1 MINSYFRRPLV
12 WDYTLALAVC
22 GTTYYL
28 CHKNILILPK
38 PQYTITTASDL
49 STIALTLAGFILTL
63 LTVLITFKSGSS
75 IDNRSKMDDH
85 TVFEIF
91 FATNLYF
98 ETVKHLKNCVKSL
111 TIISV
116 IGYSLKLFLNE
127 DNHKYIYFFNVLGLI
142 IIALT
147 LWRSLLILT
156 KIINLQKT
164 E

>member
-1 MINSYFRRPLV
+1 MNQYFRRPLIC
-12 WDYTLALAVC
+12 DYTIGLTLCTVC
-22 GTTYYL
+22 FYFYRSSY
-28 CHKNILILPK
+28 ISLPK
-38 PQYTITTASDL
+38 EQFTVSTASDL

-63 LTVLITFKSGSS
+63 LTVLITFKSGSTIKKDTN
-75 IDNRSKMDDH
+75 IDEE

-91 FATNLYF
+91 FATDLYF

-111 TIISV
+111 TVISV

-127 DNHKYIYFFNVLGLI
+127 GSQKFIYFFNILGLV

-156 KIINLQKT
+156 RIINLQKAG
-164 E
+164 